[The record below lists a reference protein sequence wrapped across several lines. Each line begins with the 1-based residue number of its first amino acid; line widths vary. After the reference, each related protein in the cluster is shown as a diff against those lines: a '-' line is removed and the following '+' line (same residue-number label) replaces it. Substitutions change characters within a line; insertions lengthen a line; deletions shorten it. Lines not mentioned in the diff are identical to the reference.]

1 MLKEKHIK
9 QLTNIK
15 THLLLKD
22 IIPNILN
29 LPHDVCPFCNKRGKW
44 KIRGRG
50 EIGTCFSSNCIIRSL
65 NKHGA
70 CDVITAYRLLNK
82 KSNKINEEPL
92 GFIDALNQLDSLV
105 IDKLGLDVLS
115 TNLLE
120 SRHKVISQAWR
131 TYVKELKS
139 KYGTSGITYLI
150 NRGFSEEIINELDI
164 GYASNNTLRRNSELS
179 WEDLYE
185 HRLIDNTT
193 GREFFFDSIIFPVK
207 DIFNRFLHLQ
217 GRSICPIIPKDKEG
231 NDRWPRYKAT
241 SNVIGIPN
249 IDMFMF
255 LEHKLGLY
263 KNKSNNVFICEGVP
277 DVISLYQAGENA
289 VGVFGTHGLLRNIY
303 KFQGFNEI
311 TVIADNDKYVNNH
324 NYYPNLYKSWERLI
338 PQIITLQIICPETKI
353 YTFIPPTEINSQRV
367 KDINDMYK
375 AGVQGNSLI
384 NYIMD
389 NRVHLPKFL
398 IEQKF
403 HDSNYHLD
411 ILKVIKITNSHLSD
425 IEALILN
432 KYGNFMNYLL
442 NVIIT

>member
-1 MLKEKHIK
+1 MLGEKESK

-70 CDVITAYRLLNK
+70 CDVITAYRLLNTK
-82 KSNKINEEPL
+82 EGKGKEEPL
-92 GFIDALNQLDSLV
+92 GFIEALNQLDSLV
-105 IDKLGLDVLS
+105 INKLGLDILS

-120 SRHKVISQAWR
+120 NRHKVISQAWR
-131 TYVKELKS
+131 TYAKELKS
-139 KYGTSGITYLI
+139 KSGNSGMAYLI
-150 NRGFSEEIINELDI
+150 NRGFTEELIHELDI

-179 WEDLYE
+179 WDDLYQ

-207 DIFNRFLHLQ
+207 DVFNRFLHLQ
-217 GRSICPIIPKDKEG
+217 GRSICAIIPKDKEG
-231 NDRWPRYKAT
+231 NERWPRYKAT
-241 SNVIGIPN
+241 SNIIGIPN

-263 KNKSNNVFICEGVP
+263 KTKSNNVFICEGVP
-277 DVISLYQAGENA
+277 DVMSLYQSGENV

-303 KFQGFNEI
+303 KFKGFNEI
-311 TVIADNDKYVNNH
+311 TIIADNDRYAMNH

-338 PQIITLQIICPETKI
+338 PQIITLQIVCPTTKI
-353 YTFIPPTEINSQRV
+353 YTFIPPTEINSQKV
-367 KDINDMYK
+367 KDINDMYR
-375 AGVQGNSLI
+375 AGIQNDNLI

-389 NRVHLPKFL
+389 NRVHLSKFL
-398 IEQKF
+398 LEHKF
-403 HDSNYHLD
+403 QDTDYHLD
-411 ILKVIKITNSHLSD
+411 ILKVINITSTCVNDL
-425 IEALILN
+425 EYLILN
-432 KYGNFMNYLL
+432 EYGSFMNYLL
-442 NVIIT
+442 NVIAT